1 MQRLLN
7 KAKPHKSEH
16 RHPASQSEPH
26 AQQQVPAPLEKS
38 SIKHVHMAEDSKE
51 NLPTADS
58 APQFEQQ
65 QQDRALFSSSLPLT
79 PAFEGQ
85 VPTRIRRSSIPVSED
100 HHLQAFENS
109 GPGRIALAIAPQV
122 AEMKGT
128 YTVYNRHVFVCLDR
142 SKCIV
147 CNQPSAYRRDYACT
161 FCLNVV
167 HMSWASE

>member
-16 RHPASQSEPH
+16 RGFASQSESQ
-26 AQQQVPAPLEKS
+26 AQQQIPSPLEKS

-58 APQFEQQ
+58 APQPTQQ
-65 QQDRALFSSSLPLT
+65 QQDRALLSSSLPLT
-79 PAFEGQ
+79 PAFDGQ
-85 VPTRIRRSSIPVSED
+85 IPTRIRRSSIPVSED

-122 AEMKGT
+122 AEMKGM
-128 YTVYNRHVFVCLDR
+128 YTSVIFQCVVATAIFLLAIKHLQGEKTLPICL
-142 SKCIV
+142 
-147 CNQPSAYRRDYACT
+147 A
-161 FCLNVV
+161 
-167 HMSWASE
+167 